1 MAYDE
6 NKKLFAYTLF
16 MQSLNPEEIAEKI
29 KQTFALKKFAANTV
43 RRWAEDTDKNGLTWE
58 DHRNRVLQIART
70 RVEKS
75 SASKISEIQERNQKI
90 IEILYDTLL
99 TDPKLKGSTKDGVA
113 YAIKTLDEFS
123 LRLEDRKAG
132 ELSPIMIIQTMFDIF
147 NSIPEVRG
155 VLKKHWPKITRDINA
170 RMMPMPAKE
179 ITSENVVEED

>member
-43 RRWAEDTDKNGLTWE
+43 RRWAEDTDKNDLTWE
-58 DHRNRVLQIART
+58 DHRSRVLQIART

-75 SASKISEIQERNQKI
+75 SADKLSEIQTKTETIAQK
-90 IEILYDTLL
+90 LYDMLL
-99 TDPKLKGSTKDGVA
+99 TNTELKGSTFDGVA
-113 YAIKTLDEFS
+113 YAFKTMMEFTMK
-123 LRLEDRKAG
+123 LEDRKAG

-155 VLKKHWPKITRDINA
+155 VLKKHWPKITRDISA

-179 ITSENVVEED
+179 ISSETIVEEN